1 MQCFFRPEIVRPH
14 MLMSKAPAQT
24 AVPQTAPL
32 RTLPQ
37 HTQQQVISDN
47 SHPTSTAN
55 TIAATAP
62 NSNQTSV
69 IRISPSPNIKNWS
82 NEQQQLAVLNYTIN
96 EVIHFF
102 NLAVCEMTIRLLL
115 ELILKQSTFLA
126 KSRPTSSAES
136 SDYPETSH
144 AGSCSQQIQC
154 FGAFPLL
161 HRPANRQQARHG

>member
-1 MQCFFRPEIVRPH
+1 
-14 MLMSKAPAQT
+14 MSKAPAQT

-115 ELILKQSTFLA
+115 ELTLKTIHIFS
-126 KSRPTSSAES
+126 K
-136 SDYPETSH
+136 
-144 AGSCSQQIQC
+144 IK
-154 FGAFPLL
+154 
-161 HRPANRQQARHG
+161 ANLFCRKL